1 MDSNHL
7 LRVFVAVIAVGLV
20 CFVFYS
26 KVMAKPKKIHA
37 IFRTSMGDITCVLY
51 PDKAPLT
58 VKNFVNLAKGGTTW
72 IDPRTGSSSNEPL
85 YDGTVFHRVIPEF
98 MIQGGDPLGKGT
110 GGPGYTFEDEFS
122 PSLTFSQPG
131 MLAMANSGPNTN
143 GSQFFITV
151 APTDWL
157 NNRHTIF
164 GKVIKGYDVAV
175 RISQVQRGAN
185 DRPIEPVILKQVIID

>member
-7 LRVFVAVIAVGLV
+7 LRVVVAVIAVGLV

-26 KVMAKPKKIHA
+26 KVMAKPKKIYA
-37 IFRTSMGDITCVLY
+37 VLKTSMGDITCILY
-51 PDKAPLT
+51 PDKAPIT
-58 VKNFVNLAKGGTTW
+58 VKNFVNLAKGGNTW

-85 YDGTVFHRVIPEF
+85 YDGTIFHRVIPEF

-185 DRPIEPVILKQVIID
+185 DRPLEPVVLKQVIID